1 MGGGRKGLNMIWL
14 LKLKLKWQL
23 FLGTNIKFTEAK
35 QMNII
40 TKIGEGIEVE
50 YKDAKIKANSIISTE
65 RTISKEEYSEL
76 TKQCV
81 EVVEKTF
88 SQLADLINKIPEIMS
103 NIEKKKIELYKKEAE
118 KFISNFE
125 KKADP
130 NLQ

>member
-1 MGGGRKGLNMIWL
+1 
-14 LKLKLKWQL
+14 
-23 FLGTNIKFTEAK
+23 
-35 QMNII
+35 MNII

-103 NIEKKKIELYKKEAE
+103 KIEKKKIELYKEEAE

-125 KKADP
+125 KKADT

>member
-1 MGGGRKGLNMIWL
+1 
-14 LKLKLKWQL
+14 
-23 FLGTNIKFTEAK
+23 
-35 QMNII
+35 MNII

-103 NIEKKKIELYKKEAE
+103 NIEKKKIELYKEEAE

>member
-1 MGGGRKGLNMIWL
+1 
-14 LKLKLKWQL
+14 
-23 FLGTNIKFTEAK
+23 
-35 QMNII
+35 MNII

-50 YKDAKIKANSIISTE
+50 YKDVKIKANSIISTE

-103 NIEKKKIELYKKEAE
+103 KIEKKKIELYKEEAE

-125 KKADP
+125 KKADT